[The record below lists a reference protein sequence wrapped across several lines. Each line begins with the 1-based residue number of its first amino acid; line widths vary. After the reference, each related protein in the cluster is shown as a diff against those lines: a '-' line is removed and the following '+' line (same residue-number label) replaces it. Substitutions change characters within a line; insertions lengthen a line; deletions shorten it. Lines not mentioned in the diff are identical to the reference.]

1 MWKPLA
7 QPLVQ
12 NNEGNEPDIETR
24 NENENKDEIM
34 FDTNIRTKS
43 ITDGFKIFNDIVH
56 TLSTPATRSTP
67 EMDELS
73 DVTHIYVAE
82 TSKNDGSDN
91 AQAGGGIWYKQ
102 EDIRNE

>member
-24 NENENKDEIM
+24 NENEDEIM
-34 FDTNIRTKS
+34 FDTNIETKS
-43 ITDGFKIFNDIVH
+43 ITDGFNIFNDIVH
-56 TLSTPATRSTP
+56 TLSTPATRSAP

-73 DVTHIYVAE
+73 DVTHMHVAG
-82 TSKNDGSDN
+82 TCKNDGSDN

-102 EDIRNE
+102 EYIRNE

>member
-7 QPLVQ
+7 RPLVQ
-12 NNEGNEPDIETR
+12 NNEGNEPDVEIR
-24 NENENKDEIM
+24 NENENEDEII
-34 FDTNIRTKS
+34 FDTNMETNS

-56 TLSTPATRSTP
+56 TLSTPATRSAP

-73 DVTHIYVAE
+73 DVTQIYVAG
-82 TSKNDGSDN
+82 TCKNDGSDN
-91 AQAGGGIWYKQ
+91 AQAEGGIWYKQ